1 MNTKENAPELA
12 GSQGGKIITEKQ
24 FNSSTLSHKTK
35 EGKVAIALMR
45 RSFNRFEAARE
56 LHDWCLHSTA
66 ATLQS
71 KGITVNRVFESIPN
85 YQGKKI
91 RVCRYWIDASEHQK
105 VNRMLGG
112 V

>member
-1 MNTKENAPELA
+1 MKTKKNAPLLA
-12 GSQGGKIITEKQ
+12 DKQGSNEISEKKLK
-24 FNSSTLSHKTK
+24 SSTLSHKTK

-45 RSFNRFEAARE
+45 RSYNRFEAARE

-66 ATLQS
+66 STLQG
-71 KGITVNRVFESIPN
+71 KGITVNRVFETVPN
-85 YQGKKI
+85 YQGRQI
-91 RVCRYWIDASEHQK
+91 RVCRYWIDRSEHQK

>member
-1 MNTKENAPELA
+1 MAIKKIAPA
-12 GSQGGKIITEKQ
+12 QRGSCDQGGIEDSR
-24 FNSSTLSHKTK
+24 FNLNKLSHKTK

-45 RSFNRFEAARE
+45 RSYNRFEAARE

-66 ATLQS
+66 ATLQR
-71 KGITVNRVFESIPN
+71 KGITVNRITEKVPN
-85 YQGKKI
+85 YEGKPI
-91 RVCRYWIDASEHQK
+91 RCCRYWIDTAEHPK

>member
-1 MNTKENAPELA
+1 MNTKKNALLLA
-12 GSQGGKIITEKQ
+12 DKQGGNEISEKQ
-24 FNSSTLSHKTK
+24 SNNSTLSHRTK

-45 RSFNRFEAARE
+45 RSYNRFEAARE

-66 ATLQS
+66 STLQG
-71 KGITVNRVFESIPN
+71 KGITVNRVFETVPN
-85 YQGKKI
+85 YEGKPI
-91 RVCRYWIDASEHQK
+91 RCCRYWIATSEHQK